1 MGKNYRRSTS
11 VRHKGTMHKPY
22 SASSNGG
29 PVAYLPTYRHRPLE
43 AGYHEIPLQ
52 GSEARIVVCAGPDSH
67 FLAITVGQ
75 QKSR

>member
-1 MGKNYRRSTS
+1 M
-11 VRHKGTMHKPY
+11 MHRPY

-29 PVAYLPTYRHRPLE
+29 PVAYLPTYHHRPLE
-43 AGYHEIPLQ
+43 VGYHEIPLQ
-52 GSEARIVVCAGPDSH
+52 SSEARIVVCAGPDSH